1 MRMLAA
7 ALDGEVLVCMTEADY
22 RALTGEGQVKPVDE
36 ILVRHAIDRMRE
48 VADELEGEL
57 PVCGPINLAHRGPT
71 PEPVCL
77 GGFSGPA
84 PVAMDA
90 GEPDVYAPASAP
102 VGVYP
107 DERYPIKPDFAGD
120 VNGLVM
126 CYTLTRNGECPGA
139 INSCSAKEYLTSCP
153 IPEAHRDDDV
163 DTQQDAG
170 TYGDEPMARA
180 EEAGE

>member
-1 MRMLAA
+1 MTPKVLTIRFGAGKRLKGSGAYAGGYEIEAEDNTPEMRMLAA

-57 PVCGPINLAHRGPT
+57 PKCGSGPECGTINLVHRGPT

-77 GGFSGPA
+77 GVFSGPG

-90 GEPDVYAPASAP
+90 GEPDA
-102 VGVYP
+102 GIRN
-107 DERYPIKPDFAGD
+107 DE
-120 VNGLVM
+120 
-126 CYTLTRNGECPGA
+126 
-139 INSCSAKEYLTSCP
+139 
-153 IPEAHRDDDV
+153 
-163 DTQQDAG
+163 
-170 TYGDEPMARA
+170 A